1 MIIQA
6 AMIQTGSDKG
16 RWLRYLVLTL
26 LLNCGIWGVTL
37 FYLKHAK
44 PTYTSEWAITLPGSA
59 PGIDINLPNIG
70 QASSSSNSPF
80 GGATTDPRANYQFI
94 AMSDAVLKKAAMV
107 VNESKEEFGKPRI
120 KLVDNT
126 TIMTVQ
132 VQAQTPERSQQKALA
147 LYQSLT
153 QRLTVL
159 RVEEIARR
167 DEGIEDTLRSA
178 KEKLVTAQQRLS
190 SFKMN
195 SGLSFPGQVDNL
207 SVNVE
212 QLRRQ
217 RTEILVQAQQ
227 STRRLQQLSAN
238 LGLSSRQASEAFL
251 LQADQQFQQ
260 NLKSYSETTANLSVL
275 QTKWGINHPEV
286 IRERAKQDASG
297 LALRDRSTTLL
308 GRETGQQ
315 ALATLSL
322 SVEDQGGGRS
332 SLFRDLISVQ
342 VEQQGFSEAVNT
354 LDQQIGALDYR
365 LTDLSQKQSKLENLE
380 REMQT
385 AEAVFASTVA
395 KLDLGKSEI
404 FSAYPLTQ
412 LVAEPSLPQEA
423 SAPRRSLIFLGSLMG
438 SMFCSAGLGLL
449 WWRNRLLSL
458 VKTPA
463 IAPPQLASSNLD
475 EEQAA

>member
-1 MIIQA
+1 MAVQA
-6 AMIQTGSDKG
+6 AMIQAGSGKG
-16 RWLRYLVLTL
+16 RWFRYLALTL
-26 LLNCGIWGVTL
+26 LLNCGIWGLTL

-44 PTYTSEWAITLPGSA
+44 STYISEWAITLPGSA

-94 AMSDAVLKKAAMV
+94 AMSDAVLKKAAMT
-107 VNESKEEFGKPRI
+107 VNESEKEFGKPRI
-120 KLVDNT
+120 KLLDNT

-132 VQAQTPERSQQKALA
+132 VQSQSPEQAQRKAQA

-153 QRLTVL
+153 QRLTML
-159 RVEEIARR
+159 RVEEISRR

-178 KEKLVTAQQRLS
+178 KEKLVSAQQRLS

-227 STRRLQQLSAN
+227 STRRLEQLSAN
-238 LGLSSRQASEAFL
+238 LGLSSRQAAEAFL

-260 NLKSYSETTANLSVL
+260 NLKSYSETTANLEVL
-275 QTKWGINHPEV
+275 QTKWGRNHPEV

-297 LALRDRSTTLL
+297 LALRSRSTALL

-332 SLFRDLISVQ
+332 GLFRDLISVQ
-342 VEQQGFSEAVNT
+342 VEQQGFSEAVKT

-449 WWRNRLLSL
+449 WWRKRLLGL

-463 IAPPQLASSNLD
+463 IALPAPSSLD
-475 EEQAA
+475 EEQTA

>member
-1 MIIQA
+1 MNA
-6 AMIQTGSDKG
+6 AMIQVSSLKG

-26 LLNCGIWGVTL
+26 LLNAGIWGLTL

-44 PTYTSEWAITLPGSA
+44 STYVSEWAITLPGSA

-94 AMSDAVLKKAAMV
+94 AMSDAVLGKAAAA
-107 VNESKEEFGKPRI
+107 VNETEKEFGKPRI

-132 VQAQTPERSQQKALA
+132 VQAHSPERSQQKSLA
-147 LYQSLT
+147 LYQALM
-153 QRLTVL
+153 QRLTLL

-167 DEGIEDTLRSA
+167 DEGIEDTLKSA
-178 KEKLVTAQQRLS
+178 KDKLVTAQQRLS
-190 SFKMN
+190 SFKVN

-217 RTEILVQAQQ
+217 RTEVLVQTQQ
-227 STRRLQQLSAN
+227 STRRLQQLAAN
-238 LGLSSRQASEAFL
+238 LGLSSQQAADAFL

-260 NLKSYSETTANLSVL
+260 NLKSYSETTANLAVL
-275 QTKWGINHPEV
+275 QTKWGRNHPEV

-308 GRETGQQ
+308 GRETGAQ

-322 SVEDQGGGRS
+322 SVDDQGGGRA
-332 SLFRDLISVQ
+332 SLFRDLITVQ
-342 VEQQGFSEAVNT
+342 AEQKGFAEAVGT
-354 LDQQIGALDYR
+354 LDQQINFLDHR
-365 LTDLSQKQSKLENLE
+365 LTDLSQKQSQLENLE
-380 REMQT
+380 REVQT

-404 FSAYPLTQ
+404 FSAYPLAQ
-412 LVAEPSLPQEA
+412 LLVEPSLPQEA

-438 SMFCSAGLGLL
+438 SVFCSAGLGLL
-449 WWRNRLLSL
+449 WWRQRLLGM
-458 VKTPA
+458 VKRPSV
-463 IAPPQLASSNLD
+463 PQLASPHLD